1 MDLGT
6 VIASAWSAGIS
17 LYAVVAAL
25 GISGRLDWI
34 DAPSLFE
41 RPLVIGIALVLF
53 VVELVVDKIPWL
65 DSIWDAIHTIIRP
78 IGGAV
83 IGALAPDQQL
93 PMPVMLG
100 IGALLAI
107 SSHSAKAGARA
118 LINTSP
124 EPVTN
129 LVASLVEDGLVGVLM
144 TLAIAY
150 PRVAFVVTVVF
161 AIFSTVAA
169 VLLFKATRAVWRR
182 LRQRGGWRSP
192 PPMPP
197 PAFAV

>member
-1 MDLGT
+1 
-6 VIASAWSAGIS
+6 
-17 LYAVVAAL
+17 
-25 GISGRLDWI
+25 
-34 DAPSLFE
+34 
-41 RPLVIGIALVLF
+41 
-53 VVELVVDKIPWL
+53 
-65 DSIWDAIHTIIRP
+65 
-78 IGGAV
+78 
-83 IGALAPDQQL
+83 
-93 PMPVMLG
+93 MPVMLG
-100 IGALLAI
+100 VGALLAI

-161 AIFSTVAA
+161 AISSTVAA

>member
-34 DAPSLFE
+34 DAPPFFE
-41 RPLVIGIALVLF
+41 RPLVIAIALVLS
-53 VVELVVDKIPWL
+53 VIELVVDKIPWL
-65 DSIWDAIHTIIRP
+65 DSIWDAIHTVIRP
-78 IGGAV
+78 VGGAV
-83 IGALAPDQQL
+83 IGALAPDQEL

>member
-41 RPLVIGIALVLF
+41 RPLVIAIALVLF
-53 VVELVVDKIPWL
+53 VIELVVDKIPWL

-78 IGGAV
+78 IGGAA
-83 IGALAPDQQL
+83 IGALAPEQEL

-100 IGALLAI
+100 VGALLAI